1 MDIEKHLILL
11 KGEDQTENIS
21 RCVYEDGKYKV
32 TFLPGKTYTYNH
44 ANVQWFK
51 NPVSLD
57 SATTAVYK
65 DKQPVSG
72 VDKILDF
79 EEYKRLCFVTGYQK
93 VYHRNEITIEPS
105 CLNNPDA
112 HNCFEYLKQIAELLG
127 VNDEEDR
134 SFLSRQYSKLGYISP
149 SSVLAQYLSPTTLHS
164 PPYRQMP
171 IFPFGFNLSQKSA
184 AEKALNERL
193 SVIEGPPGTG
203 KTQTILNIIANAVIN
218 DNAVAVVSNNNS
230 ATANVL
236 EKLQKYDVD
245 FIAAYLGNKS
255 NQAKFFAEH
264 KGTYPDMSSWALEP
278 AANKAIRGNLGKKGQ
293 ELEAMLEQQNRG
305 AVLKQELAAF
315 LVEREHFTA
324 YFNET
329 NEEIVPYRSL
339 RRHKAATIMSLWQ
352 DYQQMA
358 ENENQVTWKF
368 KLRNLLRYGIVS
380 FSFYK
385 NSNEQVI
392 DLLQKLYY
400 DRKIEELNDEI
411 QVLTKRLEH
420 FQFDSA
426 MQEYSDD
433 SMRLFKAALA
443 QRYRSGRK
451 RSEFSNDAL
460 WKYFAAF
467 INEYPVILSTTHS
480 LRNCAANNY
489 LFDYVVIDEASQVDI
504 VTGALALSCARNAVI
519 VGDLKQLPNIVPT
532 HTAEDTKRIFRRFSL
547 PAGYDY
553 AENSI
558 LSSITNLF
566 ASVPR
571 TLLQEH
577 YRCHPKIIGFCNQ
590 KFYNNELI
598 VLTEEADGDK
608 PLAVYK
614 TAAGNHAR
622 SKYNQRQIDVI
633 MEEILPEQGIDD
645 GDKSVGIISP
655 YVMQKDRVTEAIGSR
670 NFEVD
675 TVHKYQGR
683 EKDIVII
690 TTVVNDVNDF
700 VDNPNLI
707 NVAVSRAVD
716 KLIVVVSDNLKND
729 SSNTGDLIKYIEYNN
744 FEVIDSNIYSVFDLL
759 YHSYSEQLFERMKDR
774 KRVSEFESENLMNA
788 VIEKVLGQDE
798 FQNLDWVLHQPLKM
812 LIRNPEKLDDNEC
825 KFAMNI
831 LTHTDFVIFNKLD
844 KMPVLVVEVDGYAY
858 HVNNPKQAARDKM
871 KDAILEKYGIPIL
884 RLRTNESGEEAR
896 LNRKLKEVLRL
907 A

>member
-11 KGEDQTENIS
+11 KGEDKTDKIN

-32 TFLPGKTYTYNH
+32 TFLQGKTYSYNYG
-44 ANVQWFK
+44 NVQWFK

-57 SATTAVYK
+57 SATNVVYK

-79 EEYKRLCFVTGYQK
+79 EEYKRLCFVTGFKK
-93 VYHRNEITIEPS
+93 VYHRNEITIEQS
-105 CLNNPDA
+105 CLNNPDFS
-112 HNCFEYLKQIAELLG
+112 NCFGYLKKLADKIG
-127 VNDEEDR
+127 VDDEEDR
-134 SFLSRQYSKLGYISP
+134 SFLSRQYSKLSSISP
-149 SSVLAQYLSPTTLHS
+149 PSILAQYLSPATLS
-164 PPYRQMP
+164 SAEYKQMP
-171 IFPFGFNLSQKSA
+171 IFPIGFNLSQKSA
-184 AEKALNERL
+184 AEKALNEQI

-218 DNAVAVVSNNNS
+218 RKTVAVVSNNNS

-236 EKLQKYDVD
+236 EKLQKYEVD
-245 FIAAYLGNKS
+245 FIAPYLGNVQ
-255 NQAKFFAEH
+255 NQANFFAEQ
-264 KGTYPDMSSWALEP
+264 KDIYPDMTSWELERS
-278 AANKAIRGNLGKKGQ
+278 AYKAIEDKLDAKGQ
-293 ELEAMLEQQNRG
+293 ELDAMLEKQNRA

-315 LVEREHFTA
+315 LVEKEHFAT
-324 YFNET
+324 YFNES

-339 RRHKAATIMSLWQ
+339 RRHSAATIMKLWLY
-352 DYQQMA
+352 YQQMA
-358 ENENQVTWKF
+358 EKENQITWKF
-368 KLRNLLRYGIVS
+368 KLKNLLRFGIIS
-380 FSFYK
+380 FSFYEHY
-385 NSNEQVI
+385 NEQVI

-411 QVLTKRLEH
+411 QVLTKRLEN
-420 FQFDSA
+420 FRFDRA
-426 MQEYSDD
+426 MREYGDD
-433 SMRLFKAALA
+433 SMKLFKAQLA
-443 QRYRSGRK
+443 ERYKFDKK
-451 RSEFSNDAL
+451 RPVFTKDAL
-460 WKYFAAF
+460 WKDFDSF
-467 INEYPVILSTTHS
+467 IKEYPVILSTTHS
-480 LRNCAANNY
+480 LRNCASANY

-519 VGDLKQLPNIVPT
+519 VGDLKQLPNIVPA
-532 HTAEDTKRIFRRFSL
+532 HIAEETKQIFRGYSL
-547 PAGYDY
+547 PAAYDY

-558 LSSITNLF
+558 LSSMTKLYANI
-566 ASVPR
+566 PR

-598 VLTEEADGDK
+598 VLTEEADRDK

-614 TAAGNHAR
+614 TIAGNHAR
-622 SKYNQRQIDVI
+622 GNYNQRQIDVI
-633 MEEILPEQGIDD
+633 MEEILPEQRVDSGQQ
-645 GDKSVGIISP
+645 SVGIISP
-655 YVMQKDRVTEAIGSR
+655 YRMQRDKVIEAIGSR

-690 TTVVNDVNDF
+690 TTVVNKVTDF

-729 SSNTGDLIKYIEYNN
+729 NSNIGDLIKYIEYNN
-744 FEVIDSNIYSVFDLL
+744 FEVIDSQIYSVFDLL
-759 YHSYSEQLFERMKDR
+759 YHNYSGQLFERMKGR
-774 KRVSEFESENLMNA
+774 KKVSEFESENLINA
-788 VIEKVLGQDE
+788 VIEKVLGQDK
-798 FQNLDWVLHQPLKM
+798 FQNLDWIMHQPLKM
-812 LIRNPEKLDDNEC
+812 LIRNPEKLHDNEC

-831 LTHTDFVIFNKLD
+831 LTHTDFVIFNKLN

-858 HVNNPKQAARDKM
+858 HVNNPKQVARDEM

-896 LNRKLKEVLRL
+896 LSRKLGEVLVII
-907 A
+907 